1 MTSAVAVRREPQG
14 FRYEADMMPILRR
27 ALPRLA
33 FRHESNSSVEVFS
46 EVPAVHGIPD
56 LAGIRF
62 DFERIAKRS
71 ALGIRP
77 LTTDAEVRAVLAIG
91 DGTLTTREVAD
102 RTRMSSDYV
111 RRAVAPLLIEQGW
124 MEWTEDGRLRRRAG
138 AHWVGKR
145 VVTVEAKLRDW
156 RRALTQA
163 RRQQLSADA
172 AYIALDASTVGRV
185 AEHLAEIARGGI
197 GVIAV
202 DCNQQRARVLVRPNT
217 TLDSRRAVGRALLAE
232 RSLEMMLRGTRE
244 GQIYPVFGWTAP
256 HLT

>member
-1 MTSAVAVRREPQG
+1 MTSAVAERRESKG

-33 FRHESNSSVEVFS
+33 FRHESTSPVEIFS
-46 EVPAVHGIPD
+46 EVPAVHGVPD

-62 DFERIAKRS
+62 DFQRIAERA

-77 LTTDAEVRAVLAIG
+77 LTTDSEVRAVLAVG
-91 DGTLTTREVAD
+91 NGAVTTREVAD
-102 RTRMSSDYV
+102 RTRMSPDYV

-124 MEWTEDGRLRRRAG
+124 VEWDDDGRLRRRAG
-138 AHWVGKR
+138 AQWVGKR

-172 AYIALDASTVGRV
+172 AYIALDASAVGRV
-185 AEHLAEIARGGI
+185 AEHLSEIARGGV
-197 GVIAV
+197 GVISV
-202 DCNQQRARVLVRPNT
+202 DCDLQRARVLVRPT
-217 TLDSRRAVGRALLAE
+217 VKQDSRRAVGRALLAE
-232 RSLEMMLRGTRE
+232 RSVEMMLRGTRE

>member
-1 MTSAVAVRREPQG
+1 MTSVIAVRRESQG

-33 FRHESNSSVEVFS
+33 FRHEAHSPVEVFS
-46 EVPAVHGIPD
+46 EVPAVYGIPD

-62 DFERIAKRS
+62 DFQRIAERA
-71 ALGIRP
+71 ALGVSP

-91 DGTLTTREVAD
+91 NGVVTTREVAE
-102 RTRMSSDYV
+102 RTRMSPDYV

-124 MEWTEDGRLRRRAG
+124 AEWTEDGRLRRRAR
-138 AHWVGKR
+138 AQWVGKR

-172 AYIALDASTVGRV
+172 AYIALDASAVGRMT
-185 AEHLAEIARGGI
+185 EHLSEIARGGV
-197 GVIAV
+197 GVISV
-202 DCNQQRARVLVRPNT
+202 DCDYQRARVLVRPPAT
-217 TLDSRRAVGRALLAE
+217 FDSRRAVGRALLAE

>member
-1 MTSAVAVRREPQG
+1 MASAVAMRRESQG

-33 FRHESNSSVEVFS
+33 FRREANSPVEVFS

-62 DFERIAKRS
+62 DFERIAARA

-77 LTTDAEVRAVLAIG
+77 LTTDSEVRAVLAIG
-91 DGTLTTREVAD
+91 DGVATTREISE
-102 RTRMSSDYV
+102 RTRMSADYM

-124 MEWTEDGRLRRRAG
+124 LEWTEDSRLRRRAG
-138 AHWVGKR
+138 AQWVGKR
-145 VVTVEAKLRDW
+145 VVTVEAKLHDW

-172 AYIALDASTVGRV
+172 AYIALDARAIGRV
-185 AEHLAEIARGGI
+185 TEHLSEIARGGV

-202 DCNQQRARVLVRPNT
+202 HCDSQRARVLVRPT
-217 TLDSRRAVGRALLAE
+217 AILDSRRAVGRALLAE

>member
-1 MTSAVAVRREPQG
+1 MTNAVAVHRELRS
-14 FRYEADMMPILRR
+14 FRYEADMMPVLRR

-33 FRHESNSSVEVFS
+33 FRHESNSPVEVFS
-46 EVPAVHGIPD
+46 EVPAVHGVPD
-56 LAGIRF
+56 LAGVRF
-62 DFERIAKRS
+62 DFERIAAR
-71 ALGIRP
+71 AARGVRP
-77 LTTDAEVRAVLAIG
+77 LTTDAEVRAVLAVG
-91 DGTLTTREVAD
+91 DATLTTREIAD

-124 MEWTEDGRLRRRAG
+124 MEWTEENRLRRRQG
-138 AHWVGKR
+138 AQWVGKR

-172 AYIALDASTVGRV
+172 AYIALDASTVSRV
-185 AEHLAEIARGGI
+185 TDHLAEIARGGV

-202 DCNQQRARVLVRPNT
+202 DCDQQRARVLVRPNT
-217 TLDSRRAVGRALLAE
+217 TPDSRRAVGRALLAE